1 MCQRQTFPF
10 YTLPTAHLQDFCPWG
25 MLLCTSCPIFC
36 ASAAFSRFSSSLR
49 SKWKECVPKE
59 VVAGPVAPAP
69 PVAHAWVVLVKNT
82 RLAWG
87 TQCEVAL
94 HLFLHVSILPAL
106 PQPLPPAPSMDATE
120 ANRNSEECNS
130 APRDCGFTHGHTGWL
145 AGSQALLSEHF
156 LLLQTY
162 LSLPVPDQ
170 GACSG
175 PLLLPGKLVS
185 LRDAWLPHTATPTP
199 VSLCLTAV
207 R

>member
-1 MCQRQTFPF
+1 MEGQEGRLRGQRGPPVCQRQTFPF

-106 PQPLPPAPSMDATE
+106 LQPLPDAPSTQPGCHRGQPQFRGTQLSSRGLRLHPWPDGLVG
-120 ANRNSEECNS
+120 RF
-130 APRDCGFTHGHTGWL
+130 P
-145 AGSQALLSEHF
+145 GSPFRAFS
-156 LLLQTY
+156 
-162 LSLPVPDQ
+162 
-170 GACSG
+170 
-175 PLLLPGKLVS
+175 
-185 LRDAWLPHTATPTP
+185 
-199 VSLCLTAV
+199 LTADLPQPA
-207 R
+207 RA